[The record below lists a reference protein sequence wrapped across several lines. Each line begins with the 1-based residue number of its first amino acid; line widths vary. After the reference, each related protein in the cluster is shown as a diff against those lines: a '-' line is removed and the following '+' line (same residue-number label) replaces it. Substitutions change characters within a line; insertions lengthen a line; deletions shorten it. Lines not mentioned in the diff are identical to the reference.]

1 MRTTQY
7 LSLRRT
13 AGALAALAV
22 SAILATAFMPASAKK
37 SSWDEAARINKAD
50 YHFLEARRLSAI
62 HAPSA
67 DYYTT
72 SRRAVE
78 LNPGDIDAEAE
89 LGYCEVA
96 VGADAES
103 VLRGIDRLR
112 RHYEAKPEDY
122 FWSTTYAGLLRRMQN
137 LKEVVNVERTLDSIF
152 PDRTELSLT
161 YCEDLSALAATGDT
175 AAFTTALGI
184 LNRLEKGVGKAP
196 WLVTRKVRLYSGVR
210 DTVSIMR
217 EVGQMLAESPKS
229 SERNLLAASI
239 FNFFARPDSALI
251 YFDRACELDPEN
263 ADAILSRADFYRQ
276 QGDSTAY
283 ENELYSA
290 MQLSTLMPQ
299 AKEELL
305 TGYLREHM
313 ADTSAA
319 RRARVEN
326 LFGAVLSRHPHE
338 SGLHNLYG
346 AYLAIT
352 ERYAE
357 AAEEYRY
364 ATDLDPNDED
374 LWRRSISATA
384 QTENWPAL
392 EKEAKRAAT
401 FFPDNYWWYQLQAV
415 ALSSQ
420 DDNEGAYAVIDSAL
434 ATHNFDSAGKAVLI
448 GWKASM
454 RQNENPTDT
463 IMLALYDEAVQLDP
477 SNYLNLNNYAYALA
491 RSGKDLDKAERLSRK
506 TIDIDPENPTYLDTY
521 AWVLFRL
528 LRYQDAKEYIDKAL
542 AAIADPEIAEAYGSS
557 QPEMLEHAGDIYY
570 MCGAPEEALEFWK
583 KALALDPDNELLAR
597 KVKAKAYLYK

>member
-1 MRTTQY
+1 M
-7 LSLRRT
+7 
-13 AGALAALAV
+13 AV

>member
-1 MRTTQY
+1 MTAQY
-7 LSLRRT
+7 HSLRRMV
-13 AGALAALAV
+13 GALIVMAV
-22 SAILATAFMPASAKK
+22 SAILATGYMPALAKK
-37 SSWDEAARINKAD
+37 LSWDQAARIKKAD
-50 YHFLEARRLSAI
+50 YHFMEARRLSAI

-78 LNPGDIDAEAE
+78 LNPGDLDAEAE

-96 VGADAES
+96 VGADPES

-122 FWSTTYAGLLRRMQN
+122 FWSTTYAGLLRRMQR
-137 LKEVVNVERTLDSIF
+137 LKEVVAVERTLDSLF

-175 AAFTTALGI
+175 AAFSTALGI

-210 DTVSIMR
+210 DTVSIMH

-239 FNFFARPDSALI
+239 FNFFAIPDSALI
-251 YFDRACELDPEN
+251 YFNRACELDPEN
-263 ADAILSRADFYRQ
+263 ADAILSRADFYHQ
-276 QGDSTAY
+276 QGDSAAY
-283 ENELYSA
+283 EDELYNA

-299 AKEELL
+299 TKEELL
-305 TGYLREHM
+305 TGYLREYV
-313 ADTSAA
+313 ADTTAA
-319 RRARVEN
+319 RRQRVEK
-326 LFGAVLSRHPHE
+326 LFEAVLSRHPHE

-346 AYLAIT
+346 AYLAISQ
-352 ERYAE
+352 RYAE

-374 LWRRSISATA
+374 LWRRSVSAIA
-384 QTENWPAL
+384 QTENWPVL
-392 EKEAKRAAT
+392 EKEARRAAT
-401 FFPDNYWWYQLQAV
+401 FFPDNYWWYQLQAI
-415 ALSSQ
+415 ARSSQ
-420 DDNEGAYAVIDSAL
+420 GDNEGAYAVIDSAL
-434 ATHNFDSAGKAVLI
+434 TTHKFDSAGKAVLI

-454 RQNENPTDT
+454 LQNDNPTDT
-463 IMLALYDEAVQLDP
+463 TMLALYDEAVQLDP

-491 RSGKDLDKAERLSRK
+491 RSGKDLDKAERMSRK

-542 AAIADPEIAEAYGSS
+542 ALIDDPEIAEAYGSS

-583 KALALDPDNELLAR
+583 SALTLDSDNELLAR